1 MTTPVLILSARHTVD
16 DRVVGLEAGG
26 DDYLIKPFAFTEL
39 LARVQALI
47 RRATTAPASTQLTVG
62 DLTLD
67 LRTRRAVRGGREIEP
82 LRPREFALLEY
93 LMRNAGR
100 VVSKTMIL
108 SHVWD
113 YSFDPRT
120 NVVDVLVHRLREK
133 IDRDFDHKM
142 IQTVRGIGYVL
153 AGGVNGCA
161 TRSGSASRCGTR
173 SSSSPARSRSPA
185 LTYFLVD
192 ASLRQ
197 YDRELIGTALV
208 QYATAYQAGGVAGL
222 QDELQRT
229 QATTAPGPLLVR
241 VVGARQAVTFL
252 SRPEEW
258 RDFDLSRLSVPA
270 PDGEQTWSTL
280 DTGTGGAGPRS
291 RIGAA
296 PRRHAV
302 PGRDELR
309 AADAAAAPLPPRA
322 DLQPVLADRH
332 RPRRRRR
339 SDLLGAAA
347 GQASRRHGARRSCGP
362 AGPRRECPA
371 QNTGDALDELSSL
384 VNAMLDR
391 IDAVLAGMRGALDN
405 VAHDLRTP
413 MTRLR
418 GIAETALRSDDPVAL
433 REALADCLEESDR
446 VVAMLNTLMDI
457 SEAETGTMALR
468 REPTD
473 LNDLIRQTVELYEDV
488 ADERGVRI
496 ETATTPEL
504 VANVDRNRL
513 RQVLAN
519 LLDNAIKYTPAGGR
533 VEIARRPGRPMPSS

>member
-1 MTTPVLILSARHTVD
+1 MYSRWRERLRHTLGF
-16 DRVVGLEAGG
+16 R
-26 DDYLIKPFAFTEL
+26 
-39 LARVQALI
+39 LALWYAIVFVASSLAL
-47 RRATTAPASTQLTVG
+47 T
-62 DLTLD
+62 
-67 LRTRRAVRGGREIEP
+67 
-82 LRPREFALLEY
+82 
-93 LMRNAGR
+93 
-100 VVSKTMIL
+100 
-108 SHVWD
+108 
-113 YSFDPRT
+113 
-120 NVVDVLVHRLREK
+120 
-133 IDRDFDHKM
+133 
-142 IQTVRGIGYVL
+142 
-153 AGGVNGCA
+153 
-161 TRSGSASRCGTR
+161 
-173 SSSSPARSRSPA
+173 A

-208 QYATAYQAGGVAGL
+208 QYATAYQAGGVVGL

-229 QATTAPGPLLVR
+229 QATSAPGPLLVR

-280 DTGTGGAGPRS
+280 DTGQEGRALEVASVRLRDGALFQVGMSSERRTQLLHRFRRVLIFNLFSLIFIGLAGGAVLTS
-291 RIGAA
+291 SA
-296 PRRHAV
+296 
-302 PGRDELR
+302 
-309 AADAAAAPLPPRA
+309 
-322 DLQPVLADRH
+322 LQPVRRLADTVRGIM
-332 RPRRRRR
+332 RTGRTE
-339 SDLLGAAA
+339 
-347 GQASRRHGARRSCGP
+347 ARV
-362 AGPRRECPA
+362 PA

-418 GIAETALRSDDPVAL
+418 GIAETALRSDDPVVL

-446 VVAMLNTLMDI
+446 VVAMLSTLMDI

-473 LNDLIRQTVELYEDV
+473 LNDLIRQTVEMYEDV

-496 ETATTPEL
+496 ETVATPEL
-504 VANVDRNRL
+504 VANIDRNRL

-519 LLDNAIKYTPAGGR
+519 LLDNAIKYTPSGGR
-533 VEIARRPGRPMPSS
+533 IEMRAGREADAVVVKVKDTGAGIPAEELPRIWERLYRGDKSRSTRGLGLGLSLVKAIVQAHGGEVSVESELGEGSTFVLRLPAA

>member
-1 MTTPVLILSARHTVD
+1 MYSRWRERLRHTLGF
-16 DRVVGLEAGG
+16 R
-26 DDYLIKPFAFTEL
+26 
-39 LARVQALI
+39 LALWYAIVFVASSLAL
-47 RRATTAPASTQLTVG
+47 T
-62 DLTLD
+62 
-67 LRTRRAVRGGREIEP
+67 
-82 LRPREFALLEY
+82 
-93 LMRNAGR
+93 
-100 VVSKTMIL
+100 
-108 SHVWD
+108 
-113 YSFDPRT
+113 
-120 NVVDVLVHRLREK
+120 
-133 IDRDFDHKM
+133 
-142 IQTVRGIGYVL
+142 
-153 AGGVNGCA
+153 
-161 TRSGSASRCGTR
+161 
-173 SSSSPARSRSPA
+173 A

-280 DTGTGGAGPRS
+280 DTGQEGRALEVASVRLRDGALFQVGMSSERRTQLLHRFRRVLIFNLFSLIVIGLAGGAVLTS
-291 RIGAA
+291 SA
-296 PRRHAV
+296 
-302 PGRDELR
+302 
-309 AADAAAAPLPPRA
+309 
-322 DLQPVLADRH
+322 LQPVRRLADTVRGIM
-332 RPRRRRR
+332 RTGRTE
-339 SDLLGAAA
+339 
-347 GQASRRHGARRSCGP
+347 ARV
-362 AGPRRECPA
+362 PA

-446 VVAMLNTLMDI
+446 VVAMLSTLMDI

-473 LNDLIRQTVELYEDV
+473 LNDSDPADRRDVRGRCRRARRPHRDRDHTGARRQHRSQPSAPGARQPARQRHQIHAV
-488 ADERGVRI
+488 RG
-496 ETATTPEL
+496 P
-504 VANVDRNRL
+504 DRN
-513 RQVLAN
+513 
-519 LLDNAIKYTPAGGR
+519 
-533 VEIARRPGRPMPSS
+533 ARRPGRRCRRRKGEGHRCGHSR